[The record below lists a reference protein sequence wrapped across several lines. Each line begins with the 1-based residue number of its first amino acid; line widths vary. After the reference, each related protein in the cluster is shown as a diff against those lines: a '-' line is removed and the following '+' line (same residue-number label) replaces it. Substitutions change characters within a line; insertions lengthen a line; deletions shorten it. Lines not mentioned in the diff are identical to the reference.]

1 MPTSLS
7 ILQLRQIPLFRG
19 LNETECRQIF
29 EIVQT
34 HTFAPKEL
42 IIRQGESSRNLWV
55 VLEGTCEVRKRVA
68 PDVRRPGRRARRAR
82 AVQLLRR
89 NVVLPPRRTFGRC
102 MCPHCGHRASDR
114 ASDYQDLIAEGV
126 WAAYK
131 LAYNVV
137 EGLAERLRRMDDWLS
152 ELVLRHKETV
162 QQIPEWSE
170 FRERLFNGWTTP
182 SARSGCA

>member
-1 MPTSLS
+1 MPTALS

-34 HTFAPKEL
+34 RSFAPKEL
-42 IIRQGESSRNLWV
+42 IIRQGETSRNLWV
-55 VLEGTCEVRKRVA
+55 VLEGTCEVRKRIVPETSGDEA
-68 PDVRRPGRRARRAR
+68 
-82 AVQLLRR
+82 
-89 NVVLPPRRTFGRC
+89 VVLAVLEPYSYFGEMSFFHPAEHSADVCARTAVTVLQIAR
-102 MCPHCGHRASDR
+102 
-114 ASDYQDLIAEGV
+114 SDYQDLIAEGV

-170 FRERLFNGWTTP
+170 FRERLFNGWTMP
-182 SARSGCA
+182 S